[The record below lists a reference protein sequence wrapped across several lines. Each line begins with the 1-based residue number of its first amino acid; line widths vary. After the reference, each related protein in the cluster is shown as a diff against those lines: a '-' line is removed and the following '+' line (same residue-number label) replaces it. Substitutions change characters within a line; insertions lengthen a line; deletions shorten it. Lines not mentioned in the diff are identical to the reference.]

1 MGGVGWCVILL
12 FGIIRFLIKKIVTT
26 KEKPGVANNKTN
38 KMSKTIESNK
48 VSQLYL
54 AFFAQ
59 ICPILLDDIVDQ
71 LIFSPLA
78 LLYYIVKLFP
88 V

>member
-59 ICPILLDDIVDQ
+59 IYPLLDDIVDQ

-78 LLYYIVKLFP
+78 VLYHIFKLFP